1 MYARSVIQSIFDI
14 PCMDENINKMF
25 FNYSCTYLN
34 RNNILFYSP
43 CMDENINKTLFSCLC
58 MDAYENI
65 ILFSTSCVDLCMD
78 NYFSTIRA
86 WAHI

>member
-1 MYARSVIQSIFDI
+1 
-14 PCMDENINKMF
+14 MDENINKML
-25 FNYSCTYLN
+25 FNCLCADLN
-34 RNNILFYSP
+34 GNNILFYSP

-65 ILFSTSCVDLCMD
+65 ILFSTSCVDLCMY

-86 WAHI
+86 WVHI